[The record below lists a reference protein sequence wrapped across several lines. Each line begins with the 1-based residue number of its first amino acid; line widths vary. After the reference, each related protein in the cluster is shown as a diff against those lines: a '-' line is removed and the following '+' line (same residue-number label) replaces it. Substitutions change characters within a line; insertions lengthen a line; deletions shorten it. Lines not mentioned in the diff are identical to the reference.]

1 MSNRQIVSEAFINQ
15 GLGSLAT
22 VLSLCLPAVAAFYA
36 LNIPSYLGIVFYTE
50 QYLIL
55 FLAGCTAFVFASGLN
70 KSHLLVSENVDTFLR
85 LVFSITAVGF
95 GVYACAKYESIL
107 FTIGFITPDKVVLSL
122 IGICLLLEALRR
134 STGYVLVFLCASIF
148 IVPLFL
154 AWISDG
160 VWIRPINWDRVI
172 TLVFFGQGGVHGI
185 PAQVAATVVAV
196 FVIFGRCLIQNGG
209 SAAISDISSR
219 VVGQSGAD
227 RLAIIASGL
236 FGSLSG
242 SASANV
248 ATTGV
253 MTIPLMTGQ
262 GIPAFRAAAIEAV
275 ASTGGLI
282 LPPIM
287 AATGFLI
294 AEYLAIPYAE
304 VAAAALI
311 PALLFYGSIFLYV
324 SIVNPAIGEGSE
336 AGPKPTKK
344 ASLFLSSLPFSVPII
359 CLVLLLF
366 FFYQSAPASALIAAL
381 SAIIVGILAGHI
393 QKISVLRE
401 IIAGS
406 APQIAE
412 ITIICGCAGI
422 IMGVL
427 GVTGIGANLSRLI
440 VSVADGS
447 LPVLILVSACAC
459 IVLGMGVPVTAT
471 YVILIG
477 LVAPALV
484 SFGVPELSAHLFVF
498 YFGTLSFLTPPVCLS
513 VFVASNLARSGI
525 MPTAIESLKIAT
537 PAYLLPVL
545 FLYQPALIGQG
556 DWLTILYVSF
566 LAAIGIGGTTVI
578 LAGGLSSSSG
588 TTPNLSNGRRFI
600 ALIAALGG
608 FTLLFSV

>member
-1 MSNRQIVSEAFINQ
+1 
-15 GLGSLAT
+15 
-22 VLSLCLPAVAAFYA
+22 
-36 LNIPSYLGIVFYTE
+36 
-50 QYLIL
+50 
-55 FLAGCTAFVFASGLN
+55 
-70 KSHLLVSENVDTFLR
+70 
-85 LVFSITAVGF
+85 
-95 GVYACAKYESIL
+95 
-107 FTIGFITPDKVVLSL
+107 
-122 IGICLLLEALRR
+122 
-134 STGYVLVFLCASIF
+134 
-148 IVPLFL
+148 
-154 AWISDG
+154 
-160 VWIRPINWDRVI
+160 
-172 TLVFFGQGGVHGI
+172 
-185 PAQVAATVVAV
+185 
-196 FVIFGRCLIQNGG
+196 
-209 SAAISDISSR
+209 
-219 VVGQSGAD
+219 
-227 RLAIIASGL
+227 
-236 FGSLSG
+236 
-242 SASANV
+242 
-248 ATTGV
+248 
-253 MTIPLMTGQ
+253 
-262 GIPAFRAAAIEAV
+262 
-275 ASTGGLI
+275 
-282 LPPIM
+282 
-287 AATGFLI
+287 
-294 AEYLAIPYAE
+294 
-304 VAAAALI
+304 
-311 PALLFYGSIFLYV
+311 
-324 SIVNPAIGEGSE
+324 
-336 AGPKPTKK
+336 
-344 ASLFLSSLPFSVPII
+344 VPII

>member
-1 MSNRQIVSEAFINQ
+1 VSNRQTVSEAFINQ

-55 FLAGCTAFVFASGLN
+55 FLAGCTAFVFARGLN

-148 IVPLFL
+148 IVPLFV

-304 VAAAALI
+304 IAAAALI

-566 LAAIGIGGTTVI
+566 MAAIGIGGTTVI

>member
-55 FLAGCTAFVFASGLN
+55 FLAGCAAFVFASGLN

-107 FTIGFITPDKVVLSL
+107 FTIGFITPDKVILSL

-148 IVPLFL
+148 IVPLIL

-324 SIVNPAIGEGSE
+324 SIVNPAMGEGSE

-447 LPVLILVSACAC
+447 LIVLILVSACAC

-566 LAAIGIGGTTVI
+566 LAAIGLGGTTVI

>member
-1 MSNRQIVSEAFINQ
+1 MSNRQTVSEAFINQ

-566 LAAIGIGGTTVI
+566 MAAIGIGGTTVI

>member
-1 MSNRQIVSEAFINQ
+1 MR
-15 GLGSLAT
+15 
-22 VLSLCLPAVAAFYA
+22 
-36 LNIPSYLGIVFYTE
+36 
-50 QYLIL
+50 
-55 FLAGCTAFVFASGLN
+55 
-70 KSHLLVSENVDTFLR
+70 TFLR

-107 FTIGFITPDKVVLSL
+107 FTIGFITTDKVVLSL
-122 IGICLLLEALRR
+122 IGIFLLLEALRR

-148 IVPLFL
+148 IVPLFV

-253 MTIPLMTGQ
+253 MTIPLMTAQ

-401 IIAGS
+401 IVAGS

-556 DWLTILYVSF
+556 DWLTILHVSF

-578 LAGGLSSSSG
+578 LAGGLSSSLG